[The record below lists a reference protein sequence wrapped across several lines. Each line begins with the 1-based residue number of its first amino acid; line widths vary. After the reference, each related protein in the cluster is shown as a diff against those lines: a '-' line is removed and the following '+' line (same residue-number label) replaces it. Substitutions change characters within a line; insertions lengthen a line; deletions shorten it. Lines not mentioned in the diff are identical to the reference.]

1 MISNI
6 KQYLKKN
13 TGFLLR
19 FDDIAENMDWKNF
32 NQVELI
38 LDKHNIK
45 PVLGIIPMNKDP
57 ELLSYPKTQE
67 NFWDQVRKWRN
78 KDWEIA
84 MHGTYHVY
92 DNFCKTTEDY
102 LGYGGNTEFVG
113 HSLDLQIKKI
123 EIGLQKFKDEN
134 ISPRC
139 FFAPNHTFDMNT
151 LVALKKFGIL
161 EILDG
166 YGLAP
171 YEKHNIKFIPQLFY
185 KTFTLPFGIQSFQI
199 HLNYLSKSELDDF
212 INFIEINCNNFLSY
226 DEVLAKINNNIYYSA
241 IRVLVE
247 KLLKLKRASS

>member
-19 FDDIAENMDWKNF
+19 FDDIAENMDWENF

-38 LDKHNIK
+38 LDKYNIK
-45 PVLGIIPMNKDP
+45 PVLGVIPLNKDP
-57 ELLSYPKTQE
+57 ELLSYSKSQSD
-67 NFWDQVRKWRN
+67 FWDQVRKWKN
-78 KDWEIA
+78 KGWEIA
-84 MHGTYHVY
+84 MHGTFHVY

-113 HSLDLQIKKI
+113 HPLDLQIKKI
-123 EIGLQKFKDEN
+123 QTGLKKFNDEN

-151 LVALKKFGIL
+151 LIALKKFGIFQ
-161 EILDG
+161 ILDG

-171 YEKHNIKFIPQLFY
+171 YEKNNIKFIPQLFY
-185 KTFTLPFGIQSFQI
+185 KIFTLPFGIQSFQI
-199 HLNYLSKSELDDF
+199 HLNYLSKSELNDF
-212 INFIEINCNNFLSY
+212 LNFIEINSNNFLTY
-226 DEVLAKINNNIYYSA
+226 DEVLSKINNNFLNSF
-241 IRVLVE
+241 IRILVE
-247 KLLKLKRASS
+247 RLLKLKRVLN